1 MDTIT
6 LAQRRNMEKI
16 LSEEL
21 EHAKKRRDAFQF
33 GGRVFTITDI
43 PQKTWVNRMLNDI
56 GNQISALEYILENLS
71 TLDVKPQEQPKEI
84 KPVILPPTEGDKM
97 LFDVY
102 KNYVLSNL
110 SKQDQ
115 QRHFSNAMEHFMR
128 TDPEWFNF
136 TSTLRAVSQHGD
148 VYDDSKWCTAR
159 DTISKSSVF
168 QSFAKRFI

>member
-1 MDTIT
+1 MDATT
-6 LAQRRNMEKI
+6 QSQRRNMEKI

-21 EHAKKRRDAFQF
+21 EHAKKRRDAFLF
-33 GGRVFTITDI
+33 ASRVFTITDI
-43 PQKTWVNRMLNDI
+43 PQKRWILTMANDI
-56 GNQISALEYILENLS
+56 GNQISALEYVFDNLS
-71 TLDVKPQEQPKEI
+71 TLDVKAQEQPKEI

-102 KNYVLSNL
+102 KNYVLTSL

-115 QRHFSNAMEHFMR
+115 QRHFSNAMDHFMR

-148 VYDDSKWCTAR
+148 IYDDSKWCTAR